1 MATVRISQLT
11 AITTPTDDDILII
24 NDADTNTRKI
34 TYANLTQGLLNTGS
48 TLQTKSGPLTVQGL
62 LTAGGDFVVDTN
74 TFYVDSTNNRV
85 GIKNTSPDVELDV
98 DGTIKV
104 RNANAVQFGD
114 ANNSNY
120 VAVKSPGVVA
130 SNFTLTLPDALPLA
144 TNLLTTNAAG
154 TLAYST
160 GITYNSADSS
170 LDLGAI
176 KLTNQGSVR
185 FYEDSTNG
193 SEYIQLNAPASLA
206 TTNTYSLPS
215 AYPAASGYVL
225 ASDTSGILS
234 WVTNAAGA
242 AGAAAQIQY
251 NDGAGVLAADADF
264 TFVPGTNTMSVPN
277 ATITT
282 LLDAQGDVNL
292 GNAVTDTVTITGV
305 VDSDII
311 PSAGTED
318 LGGAAAADRWA
329 EIHGTKL
336 FAYGSG
342 IEVDGGDII
351 PANGTEDI
359 GSFSNRFAEIHG
371 DVFNTA
377 GITLQAT
384 ASTAAL
390 ASAAT
395 FNVTLGALASYSSH
409 KVMIQATDDV
419 TGDTEFYEQFVTHD
433 GTSVSELTGSNVQS
447 TPGTFLTT
455 PVTSI
460 SGTDLV
466 LGLTNSA
473 ATTNNISIKVHITSI
488 TA

>member
-62 LTAGGDFVVDTN
+62 LTAGGNFVVDTN
-74 TFYVDSTNNRV
+74 TFFVDAVNNRV
-85 GIKNTSPDVELDV
+85 GVKNTSPAVELDV

-206 TTNTYSLPS
+206 TTNTYSLPN

-251 NDGAGVLAADADF
+251 NDGTGVLAADADF
-264 TFVPGTNTMSVPN
+264 TFLPGTNTMSVPN

-311 PSAGTED
+311 PSAGTEA
-318 LGGAAAADRWA
+318 LGSATARWA
-329 EIHGTKL
+329 EVHTLELLTDKTITGGGTTGAQTINKI
-336 FAYGSG
+336 AGSVNFG
-342 IEVDGGDII
+342 AADTSLVVTNSLVTSNSVII
-351 PANGTEDI
+351 ATVATNDATMTSVQAVAAA
-359 GSFSNRFAEIHG
+359 GSF
-371 DVFNTA
+371 
-377 GITLQAT
+377 TLHANAAAT
-384 ASTAAL
+384 AETRV
-390 ASAAT
+390 
-395 FNVTLGALASYSSH
+395 N
-409 KVMIQATDDV
+409 
-419 TGDTEFYEQFVTHD
+419 FV
-433 GTSVSELTGSNVQS
+433 VIN
-447 TPGTFLTT
+447 
-455 PVTSI
+455 
-460 SGTDLV
+460 
-466 LGLTNSA
+466 
-473 ATTNNISIKVHITSI
+473 
-488 TA
+488 

>member
-34 TYANLTQGLLNTGS
+34 SFANLTQGLLNTGS
-48 TLQTKSGPLTVQGL
+48 TLQTKSGALTVQGL

-74 TFYVDSTNNRV
+74 TFYVDATNNRV

-98 DGTIKV
+98 DGTVKV
-104 RNANAVQFGD
+104 RNANSVQFGD
-114 ANNSNY
+114 ANNSNW
-120 VAVKSPGVVA
+120 VALKSPSVVP
-130 SNFTLTLPDALPLA
+130 SNFTLTLPDSLPLA

-154 TLAYST
+154 TIGYST
-160 GITYNSADSS
+160 GITYNDADDS

-225 ASDTSGILS
+225 SSDTSGILS

-242 AGAAAQIQY
+242 AGGAAQIQY
-251 NDGAGVLAADADF
+251 NDGTGVLAADSDF
-264 TFVPGTNTMSVPN
+264 TFQPGTNTMSVPN
-277 ATITT
+277 AIVTT

-292 GNAVTDTVTITGV
+292 GNAATDTVTITGV
-305 VDSDII
+305 VDSNIV
-311 PSAGTED
+311 PSAGTES
-318 LGGAAAADRWA
+318 LGSASSTWADIYGGTFHSGA
-329 EIHGTKL
+329 G
-336 FAYGSG
+336 G
-342 IEVDGGDII
+342 IDVDGGDII

-359 GSFSNRFAEIHG
+359 GSSSNRFAQIHG

-377 GITLQAT
+377 NITLNTT
-384 ASTAAL
+384 ASTTGL
-390 ASAAT
+390 ATAAT
-395 FNVTLGALASYSSH
+395 FNVTLGALATYSSH
-409 KVMIQATDDV
+409 KVMIQATDTV

-433 GTSVSELTGSNVQS
+433 GALVSEVTGSNVQS

-455 PVTSI
+455 PVSSI
-460 SGTDLV
+460 SGADLII
-466 LGLTNSA
+466 GLTNSA
-473 ATTNNISIKVHITSI
+473 VSTNAIDIKVHITSV

>member
-62 LTAGGDFVVDTN
+62 LTAGGNFVVDTN
-74 TFYVDSTNNRV
+74 TFFVDAVNNRV
-85 GIKNTSPDVELDV
+85 GVKNTSPAVELDV

-206 TTNTYSLPS
+206 TTNTYSLPN

-251 NDGAGVLAADADF
+251 NDGTGVLAADADF
-264 TFVPGTNTMSVPN
+264 TFLPGTNTMSVPN

-311 PSAGTED
+311 PSAGTEA
-318 LGGAAAADRWA
+318 LGSATARWAEVHTLELLTDKTITGGGTTGAQTINKIAGSVNFAAAATSLVVTNSLVTA
-329 EIHGTKL
+329 NSVIIATVGTND
-336 FAYGSG
+336 ATMTSVQVVAG
-342 IEVDGGDII
+342 
-351 PANGTEDI
+351 A
-359 GSFSNRFAEIHG
+359 GSFTIHA
-371 DVFNTA
+371 NA
-377 GITLQAT
+377 AAT
-384 ASTAAL
+384 AETR
-390 ASAAT
+390 
-395 FNVTLGALASYSSH
+395 V
-409 KVMIQATDDV
+409 D
-419 TGDTEFYEQFVTHD
+419 
-433 GTSVSELTGSNVQS
+433 
-447 TPGTFLTT
+447 FL
-455 PVTSI
+455 VI
-460 SGTDLV
+460 
-466 LGLTNSA
+466 N
-473 ATTNNISIKVHITSI
+473 
-488 TA
+488 

>member
-34 TYANLTQGLLNTGS
+34 TFANLTQGLLNSGS

-193 SEYIQLNAPASLA
+193 SEYIQLNAPTALA
-206 TTNTYSLPS
+206 TTNTYSLPA

-225 ASDTSGILS
+225 ASDTSGVLS

-251 NDGAGVLAADADF
+251 NDGTGVLAADVDF
-264 TFVPGTNTMSVPN
+264 TFQPGTNTMSVPT
-277 ATITT
+277 AVVTT

-292 GNAVTDTVTITGV
+292 GNSSVDSVTILGE

-311 PSAGTED
+311 PSTGAED
-318 LGGAAAADRWA
+318 LGSSANRWAEVHALQFLTDKTITASGTTGAQTINKIAGSVNFAAAATSLVVTNSLVTA
-329 EIHGTKL
+329 NSVIIATVGTND
-336 FAYGSG
+336 ATMTSVQVVAG
-342 IEVDGGDII
+342 
-351 PANGTEDI
+351 A
-359 GSFSNRFAEIHG
+359 GSFTIHT
-371 DVFNTA
+371 NA
-377 GITLQAT
+377 AAT
-384 ASTAAL
+384 AETR
-390 ASAAT
+390 
-395 FNVTLGALASYSSH
+395 V
-409 KVMIQATDDV
+409 D
-419 TGDTEFYEQFVTHD
+419 
-433 GTSVSELTGSNVQS
+433 
-447 TPGTFLTT
+447 FL
-455 PVTSI
+455 VI
-460 SGTDLV
+460 
-466 LGLTNSA
+466 N
-473 ATTNNISIKVHITSI
+473 
-488 TA
+488 